1 MHLTWNEAIFLN
13 LTDEYLS
20 SGYKRL
26 CHSFVLVRH
35 TLSFVSRSYVDV
47 AGSFYFVPVRNI
59 STVYALCKFNMFFL
73 FVTILSYLFV
83 SFVVT
88 DIFTCV

>member
-1 MHLTWNEAIFLN
+1 MHLTWNGAIFLN

-35 TLSFVSRSYVDV
+35 TLCFISRSYVDV
-47 AGSFYFVPVRNI
+47 AASFYFVPVRNL
-59 STVYALCKFNMFFL
+59 STVYSLCFFV
-73 FVTILSYLFV
+73 FVTILSHLFV
-83 SFVVT
+83 YFLVA
-88 DIFTCV
+88 DIFTCAR